1 MSYVDFSKYSTP
13 HFLIAHTATQ
23 QQTHLTQQFLL
34 SKMLSW

>member
-23 QQTHLTQQFLL
+23 QQNTLDTTIFVE
-34 SKMLSW
+34 